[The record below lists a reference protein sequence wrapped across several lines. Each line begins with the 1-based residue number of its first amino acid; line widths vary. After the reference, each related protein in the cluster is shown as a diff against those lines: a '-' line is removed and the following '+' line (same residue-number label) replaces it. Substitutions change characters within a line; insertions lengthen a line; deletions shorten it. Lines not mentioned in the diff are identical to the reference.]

1 MIIFS
6 TFSLQLVQAE
16 ALIDERKVGML
27 NVAVSEFTVQGEIPA
42 QISQKFSNQSLK
54 ELELALIDR
63 LRQVAGSQKG
73 IEESMTEV
81 FDIRFSFYNKDMLE
95 LLEKRAKVL
104 RSAQVEKVKAIEAQM
119 SKLTLDKFRT
129 LRCPNTF
136 FCTFENSKTSQKLL
150 DMQSFDFL
158 GSSIKLK

>member
-1 MIIFS
+1 M
-6 TFSLQLVQAE
+6 
-16 ALIDERKVGML
+16 
-27 NVAVSEFTVQGEIPA
+27 
-42 QISQKFSNQSLK
+42 
-54 ELELALIDR
+54 
-63 LRQVAGSQKG
+63 AGSQKG
-73 IEESMTEV
+73 IEENMTEV

-119 SKLTLDKFRT
+119 SKLTLENFRT